1 MCALLHGTLH
11 KKCPYSNYPDQ
22 YFPTFGLNMERHSVC
37 LRIQSEYGKMRT
49 RITPNT
55 DTFHVVEVSSSI
67 NAGWKIFNHATT
79 LTNWSIT
86 CILSWVG
93 LDSCP
98 FWRLIE
104 KKQSKK
110 RNKNRIKQKKKTKS
124 KQNKEQKK
132 PKSKWNT
139 DAIKKLCHQYHK
151 NVHQYSILNALI
163 LQYSTNWRQSLLKVF
178 CKDLLVF
185 LRMR

>member
-1 MCALLHGTLH
+1 
-11 KKCPYSNYPDQ
+11 
-22 YFPTFGLNMERHSVC
+22 
-37 LRIQSEYGKMRT
+37 MRT
-49 RITPNT
+49 RIIPNT

-110 RNKNRIKQKKKTKS
+110 RNKNRIKQKKQTKS